1 METMIVD
8 ILVSLLIL
16 KGIFLMLHY
25 IKCGICCKF
34 LADNHL
40 WKIEF
45 SFNSWITIHF
55 TMNECWK
62 KKMCF
67 LFCRAQKSEVCIIWI
82 QSYHLYY
89 SNSYFLSF
97 SYLYWNIKK
106 NALSLWLDSPP
117 LPSLLPS
124 FFFFPSSFFP
134 PSPDYLL
141 IVEKLVVPKR
151 HAYRSIKRN
160 ITQIR
165 KTAEQQ
171 FYNQTK

>member
-62 KKMCF
+62 KKCVFFFVGHRNLRYVLYEFNHITYIIQTVIF
-67 LFCRAQKSEVCIIWI
+67 LVFPTYTET
-82 QSYHLYY
+82 L
-89 SNSYFLSF
+89 
-97 SYLYWNIKK
+97 KK
-106 NALSLWLDSPP
+106 MPSHCDSIP
-117 LPSLLPS
+117 LPSPPFFLLS
-124 FFFFPSSFFP
+124 FFFLPPSSLP
-134 PSPDYLL
+134 PQ
-141 IVEKLVVPKR
+141 
-151 HAYRSIKRN
+151 
-160 ITQIR
+160 ITCWL
-165 KTAEQQ
+165 
-171 FYNQTK
+171 

>member
-55 TMNECWK
+55 TMNEC
-62 KKMCF
+62 
-67 LFCRAQKSEVCIIWI
+67 
-82 QSYHLYY
+82 
-89 SNSYFLSF
+89 
-97 SYLYWNIKK
+97 
-106 NALSLWLDSPP
+106 
-117 LPSLLPS
+117 
-124 FFFFPSSFFP
+124 
-134 PSPDYLL
+134 
-141 IVEKLVVPKR
+141 
-151 HAYRSIKRN
+151 
-160 ITQIR
+160 
-165 KTAEQQ
+165 
-171 FYNQTK
+171 

>member
-1 METMIVD
+1 
-8 ILVSLLIL
+8 
-16 KGIFLMLHY
+16 MLHY
-25 IKCGICCKF
+25 IKCEICCKL
-34 LADNHL
+34 LAGNHL

-55 TMNECWK
+55 TMNEYW

-106 NALSLWLDSPP
+106 KKSPLTVTRFPSPP
-117 LPSLLPS
+117 LPSS
-124 FFFFPSSFFP
+124 FFLFFPSSFFP
-134 PSPDYLL
+134 PFPDYLL
-141 IVEKLVVPKR
+141 TVEKLVVPKR

>member
-8 ILVSLLIL
+8 ILVSLLIS

-25 IKCGICCKF
+25 IKCEICCKL
-34 LADNHL
+34 LAGNHL

-55 TMNECWK
+55 TMNEYWK
-62 KKMCF
+62 KNVF
-67 LFCRAQKSEVCIIWI
+67 FCRAQKSEVCIIWI

-106 NALSLWLDSPP
+106 KIPSHYDWIP
-117 LPSLLPS
+117 LPSPFLLPS
-124 FFFFPSSFFP
+124 FLSFFFPSSFP
-134 PSPDYLL
+134 PSLPRLPVDC
-141 IVEKLVVPKR
+141 
-151 HAYRSIKRN
+151 
-160 ITQIR
+160 R
-165 KTAEQQ
+165 KVSGT
-171 FYNQTK
+171 

>member
-1 METMIVD
+1 MIVD
-8 ILVSLLIL
+8 ILVSLLIS

-25 IKCGICCKF
+25 IKCEICCKL
-34 LADNHL
+34 LAGNHL

-55 TMNECWK
+55 TMNEYWK
-62 KKMCF
+62 KSVF
-67 LFCRAQKSEVCIIWI
+67 FFCRAQKSEVCIIWI

-106 NALSLWLDSPP
+106 KKKALSLWLDSPP

-124 FFFFPSSFFP
+124 FFFSFLLLPPFPDF
-134 PSPDYLL
+134 SPVDCRKFSGTLKDTL
-141 IVEKLVVPKR
+141 
-151 HAYRSIKRN
+151 YRSIKRN

>member
-8 ILVSLLIL
+8 ILVSLLIS

-25 IKCGICCKF
+25 IKCEICCKL
-34 LADNHL
+34 LAGNHL

-55 TMNECWK
+55 TMNEYWK
-62 KKMCF
+62 KICF

-106 NALSLWLDSPP
+106 KKALSLWLDSPP

-124 FFFFPSSFFP
+124 FFFFLPPSSL
-134 PSPDYLL
+134 PSQ
-141 IVEKLVVPKR
+141 
-151 HAYRSIKRN
+151 
-160 ITQIR
+160 ITCWL
-165 KTAEQQ
+165 
-171 FYNQTK
+171 